1 MIVQC
6 FIGLFEICSN
16 LAMSLN
22 RISGLVFNV
31 CKDFT
36 LLSVQHCINIPQM
49 FWFRFVLKL
58 FHSIIKFWG

>member
-1 MIVQC
+1 MIFRC
-6 FIGLFEICSN
+6 FLGLFEICSN

-49 FWFRFVLKL
+49 FWLRFVLKL
-58 FHSIIKFWG
+58 